1 MIEINFT
8 YKAAKQIK
16 KLDKEIQKQIKKWK
30 EEMQSLE
37 SPSQRGKALKGNLKG
52 LWRYRINDY
61 RLICLNDNE
70 KLTILCLEI
79 GHRKDIYKQ

>member
-8 YKAAKQIK
+8 QKAAKQIK

-37 SPSQRGKALKGNLKG
+37 NPNQRGKALKGSLKG